1 MRLFFALGF
10 SPATRQAIAQVQQ
23 RLRQAASTARCPAEG
38 NLHLTLAFL
47 GEVPPVRL
55 EDATAALEALSPRRL
70 ALRLSQIGQ
79 FPQEGGLWWLGAE
92 PCPELFALREE
103 LIFQL
108 EQRGLWYQPGE
119 FRPHV
124 TLARKVSFP
133 GEAPGVEALLPQ
145 PLAAPCGRVSLVR
158 SQLTAAG
165 ALYNEVAGKNPPV

>member
-23 RLRQAASTARCPAEG
+23 RLRR
-38 NLHLTLAFL
+38 L
-47 GEVPPVRL
+47 GP
-55 EDATAALEALSPRRL
+55 
-70 ALRLSQIGQ
+70 
-79 FPQEGGLWWLGAE
+79 E

-108 EQRGLWYQPGE
+108 ERRGLWYQPGE

>member
-1 MRLFFALGF
+1 MQLPKPTVLMKSTKRSQVRSFLLQKEDPRLYG
-10 SPATRQAIAQVQQ
+10 TN
-23 RLRQAASTARCPAEG
+23 LR
-38 NLHLTLAFL
+38 H
-47 GEVPPVRL
+47 GEDV
-55 EDATAALEALSPRRL
+55 
-70 ALRLSQIGQ
+70 LSQIGQ
-79 FPQEGGLWWLGAE
+79 FPQEGGLWWLGPE

-108 EQRGLWYQPGE
+108 ERRGLWYQPGE